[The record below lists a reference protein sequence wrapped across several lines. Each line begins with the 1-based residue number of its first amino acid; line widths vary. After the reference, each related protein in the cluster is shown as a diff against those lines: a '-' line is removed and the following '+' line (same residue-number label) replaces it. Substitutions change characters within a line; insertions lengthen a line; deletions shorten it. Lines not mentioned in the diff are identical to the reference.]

1 VKLTLADA
9 VKDVRTSERLTD
21 SPVCLVADEGDL
33 DMHLER
39 LLRQH
44 KHELPAQKR
53 VLEINPTHNLTRAL
67 TRMLG
72 QKGATEALEDAAH
85 LLMDQALILEG
96 EPVPDPA
103 AFARRLSGLV
113 SRALTN

>member
-1 VKLTLADA
+1 MV
-9 VKDVRTSERLTD
+9 
-21 SPVCLVADEGDL
+21 
-33 DMHLER
+33 
-39 LLRQH
+39 
-44 KHELPAQKR
+44 
-53 VLEINPTHNLTRAL
+53 
-67 TRMLG
+67 G